1 MKPCPRCGS
10 PIGRGNDICIAC
22 HMKAEREKAG
32 RLVLRKHWPAIEC
45 LDLKPEQQATAVAIL
60 EKALP
65 NGPDAI

>member
-1 MKPCPRCGS
+1 
-10 PIGRGNDICIAC
+10 
-22 HMKAEREKAG
+22 MKAEREKAG